1 MGVVSGWYQV
11 IHGPCFS
18 VPRRGSVLGSG
29 GVGWALLPF
38 LPGLLGF
45 GGFSESCS
53 FSASFASLWAW
64 LVSSLSRR
72 SRSTDPGGLHWWGV
86 QCNPPGEGDG
96 RGRGSFACGYL
107 PRPKFFEKSAFF
119 GFWASFR
126 GWWAVGL
133 WKIWE
138 LLGWRRCDLRRIG
151 RTEGPTTP
159 NRP

>member
-18 VPRRGSVLGSG
+18 VPRRGSVLGLG
-29 GVGWALLPF
+29 GVGWVSPPLGLV
-38 LPGLLGF
+38 LLGSV
-45 GGFSESCS
+45 GFPGSCL
-53 FSASFASLWAW
+53 SAFLVFPRAW
-64 LVSSLSRR
+64 FVFFLSRR

-138 LLGWRRCDLRRIG
+138 LLGWRRCDLRRKG